1 LFLLF
6 KRIDGWYGVVLL
18 DTECLIS
25 IHTRTFRGNS
35 KECDYRT
42 KRERERNTRTDVA
55 IGNRPISSS
64 GIKRVERRKTQTYR
78 RKPCACPLSSCSALL
93 CSALLGAEF
102 AHQSPLSEEAGFA
115 LCLPLLSCSPLGS
128 SAQLLI
134 CATRNRRGGLPLP
147 ALEYSPETR
156 D

>member
-1 LFLLF
+1 LLF

-93 CSALLGAEF
+93 CWE
-102 AHQSPLSEEAGFA
+102 QSLHTRA
-115 LCLPLLSCSPLGS
+115 LCLRRLALLCVSPS
-128 SAQLLI
+128 SLAVPWAAQLSFLYVLQETGEEDCPCPPWNI
-134 CATRNRRGGLPLP
+134 PQR
-147 ALEYSPETR
+147 PEI